1 MAGSGST
8 AGGSVPFGLVTG
20 RSLFTFPLRWISHL
34 SSSLAVLFLWLSWP
48 AAEAVWLVAAAA
60 WLVHRVLSGPA
71 TVRSLVTLTLRWI
84 IHLSSTH
91 SGIVILRLSWLA
103 VVGLAVVGLA
113 VGTGGTVGGRVPS
126 GPATGRSLFTVLLLD

>member
-1 MAGSGST
+1 VAGSSGA
-8 AGGSVPFGLVTG
+8 AGGRVHFGPVTG

-48 AAEAVWLVAAAA
+48 AAAAVWLAAAAA
-60 WLVHRVLSGPA
+60 WLVHRVPSGAA
-71 TVRSLVTLTLRWI
+71 TGRSLFTLTLCWI

-91 SGIVILRLSWLA
+91 SGILILWLSWLA
-103 VVGLAVVGLA
+103 AAGLAAAGLP
-113 VGTGGTVGGRVPS
+113 VGTGGAVGGRVLS